1 MSDKNKIKND
11 KKVRMIPLG
20 GVGQIGKNMMVLEVG
35 EEMIIIDAGITFPED
50 DQLGIDIVIPDFDYV
65 IENKERIKGIVLTHG
80 HADHIGALP
89 YLLKEINVP
98 IYGTKLTLGLLEG
111 QLKEHN
117 LLKDRKLK
125 VVNQG
130 NSINVGSIQVDFI
143 RVNHSIADTCAL
155 ALHTPLGAIVYAS
168 DFKFDQTPIFGEV
181 ADFHK
186 LAELGD
192 SEPGVLALFS
202 DSTNVERKGYTLSEK
217 VVGETIDEIFRGA
230 RERIIVATFASN
242 IHRLH
247 QIFKSAMKYDRKV
260 AITGRSML
268 NNVKIARKLGYI
280 NIPDDMIVDIRDCS
294 DMPDSKIVLL
304 TTGSQGEPMAAL
316 TRMARGDHYH
326 INIKEGD
333 SVVLSASAI
342 PGNEKYIGQTINQL
356 YDRGANVIY
365 QDVSGVHVSGHA
377 SQEELKLMMNLT
389 KPKYFIPTHGEY
401 RHLHRHA
408 NLAEEI
414 GIPRE
419 NIYISDMGDVIE
431 FREDE
436 IKKVARIPA
445 GDVLVDGLGIGDVG
459 NIVLRDRRL
468 LSEDGIIIVVV
479 TINGNGDILSGPDI
493 ITRGFVYI
501 RESEELIANATNKVE
516 EALKE
521 CEKNNVTE
529 WSVLKKT
536 IKDVLRSY
544 VNREIKRNPMILP
557 IIMEV

>member
-1 MSDKNKIKND
+1 MTDKNKIKND